1 MSTSE
6 SGTFRHV
13 VHVAKWSQTQ
23 TAAAAAQ
30 LGIDPEALTHEH
42 FTSLG
47 FEPEEEI
54 NVDHVAGTVTHTD
67 QDGQQRTLLIDEW
80 NEEH

>member
-6 SGTFRHV
+6 SHTFQHV
-13 VHVAKWSQTQ
+13 VYVAKWSKAQ
-23 TAAAAAQ
+23 TAAASAQ
-30 LGIDPEALTHEH
+30 LGIDPEALTHDH

-54 NVDHVAGTVTHTD
+54 SVDHVAGTVTHTD
-67 QDGQQRTLLIDEW
+67 QDGQQRTLHIEEW